1 MRVRSKWSKKGKTH
15 SVEESAGALAFI
27 AWRIAGNA
35 VLNLENNDYATE
47 TQSQRLDIMGEFLAF
62 TIHMIDRMTFERFE
76 PEERQRFMVELG
88 LKSAKHMEDNR
99 RDVEGPGEYKQ
110 VFIDILNQRLDEYA
124 ECNYDAEEGAS
135 FVMRRLFGDHVTKLM
150 GEKNKQWVTAQLID
164 IEVPD
169 LCRTLDNAVP
179 NLFM

>member
-1 MRVRSKWSKKGKTH
+1 MRVKSKWSKRDKTH
-15 SVEESAGALAFI
+15 SVEEVAGALAFI

-35 VLNLENNDYATE
+35 VLNMENHEFGTE

-62 TIHMIDRMTFERFE
+62 TIHIIDRMTIDRFE
-76 PEERQRFMVELG
+76 PEDRQRFMIELA

-99 RDVEGPGEYKQ
+99 RDVEGPGDYRQ
-110 VFIDILNQRLDEYA
+110 AFIDTLNQRMDEYSDCA
-124 ECNYDAEEGAS
+124 YDAKEGAS
-135 FVMRRLFGDHVTKLM
+135 FVMRRLFGDHVTALM
-150 GEKNKQWVTAQLID
+150 GEKHQKWVTAQIID

-169 LCRTLDNAVP
+169 LFRTLNKSLP

>member
-15 SVEESAGALAFI
+15 SVEESGGALAFI

-35 VLNLENNDYATE
+35 VLNLENHDYATE

-62 TIHMIDRMTFERFE
+62 TIHIIDRMTFDRFE
-76 PEERQRFMVELG
+76 PEERQRFMLELG

-110 VFIDILNQRLDEYA
+110 VFIDLLNQRLDEYS
-124 ECNYDAEEGAS
+124 ECAYDAEEGAS

-150 GEKNKQWVTAQLID
+150 GEKNQQWVTAQLID

-169 LCRTLDNAVP
+169 LCRTLDTAVP
-179 NLFM
+179 NLFK

>member
-1 MRVRSKWSKKGKTH
+1 VRVRSKWSNKDKTH
-15 SVEESAGALAFI
+15 SVEEIGGALAFI

-35 VLNLENNDYATE
+35 VLNMENHDYGTE
-47 TQSQRLDIMGEFLAF
+47 TQSQRLDIIGEFLIF
-62 TIHMIDRMTFERFE
+62 TIHIIDRMTIERFS
-76 PEERQRFMVELG
+76 PEDRQRFMVELA

-110 VFIDILNQRLDEYA
+110 AFIDLLNQRLDEYSDCA
-124 ECNYDAEEGAS
+124 YDAEDGAS

-150 GEKNKQWVTAQLID
+150 GEKNQKWVTAQIID

-169 LCRTLDNAVP
+169 MCRTLDKSLP
-179 NLFM
+179 NLFL